1 MVWADV
7 LSVSLTFFLLV
18 SYSVRIHITATFSF
32 FFYCSVW
39 TKSSFS
45 FFGLSSHIDKS
56 SHVLPYYIFACKYG
70 LITEST
76 VIFVCLLL
84 FSLVFVCAFVC
95 LTNQNI
101 KKKKENCFQG
111 QLLTRFFS
119 PLRALGFFFFLL
131 LFPSW
136 GLDCLRTAFFFFFP
150 LFSSFSLTSFSP
162 LNIPSLLLLL

>member
-18 SYSVRIHITATFSF
+18 SYSVRIHITATSSF

-95 LTNQNI
+95 LTNQN
-101 KKKKENCFQG
+101 KKKKKIAFKDSCLPGFFPSSCF
-111 QLLTRFFS
+111 R
-119 PLRALGFFFFLL
+119 FFFFPSSLSVL
-131 LFPSW
+131 RARLFANSV
-136 GLDCLRTAFFFFFP
+136 LFFFP